1 MSGSGEVVGKD
12 AGTASATTGRVASH
26 DVAVGIGV
34 GMAVLFI
41 VFCFTAYL
49 DPAVFVPALN
59 AFSFCG

>member
-1 MSGSGEVVGKD
+1 MNGPGKVPGRDVGM
-12 AGTASATTGRVASH
+12 AAQFMFR
-26 DVAVGIGV
+26 GIAMGVGV